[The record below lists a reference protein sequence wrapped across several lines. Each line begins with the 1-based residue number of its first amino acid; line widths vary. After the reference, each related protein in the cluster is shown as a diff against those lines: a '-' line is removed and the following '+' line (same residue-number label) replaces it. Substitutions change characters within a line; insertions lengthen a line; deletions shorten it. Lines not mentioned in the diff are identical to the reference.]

1 MIVVDASTVVG
12 AALKRNGIPRQAL
25 LKARNRDAIVLSTAV
40 EGEIR
45 EVLACPKFP
54 RHLTDKDRSTIMLL
68 LTEAAVWVE
77 PTLTVHKSR
86 DAKDNKY
93 LALAAAAG
101 ADIIMSSDNDLVVLD
116 PWSGIRIVRP
126 ADFLAMA

>member
-1 MIVVDASTVVG
+1 
-12 AALKRNGIPRQAL
+12 
-25 LKARNRDAIVLSTAV
+25 V
-40 EGEIR
+40 ECEIR
-45 EVLACPKFP
+45 EVLARPKFA
-54 RHLTDKDRSTIMLL
+54 RHLTDEDRSTIMLL

-77 PTLTVHKSR
+77 PTLTVHECR

-101 ADIIMSSDNDLVVLD
+101 ADIIMSSDNDLLVLD